1 VPDSKQPTAPPPFD
15 PEEYAR
21 SSESDLRVSS
31 DFKQPT
37 AAPPFNP
44 EQYAKT
50 SESALRV
57 ASDFKLTTQVSAPP
71 LNKRVRIAVPEADLA
86 WFEMTAEAKALLE
99 RIDGTK
105 TLLDLMEAVP
115 SPEFL
120 RAVAELHDARLLAYE
135 EK

>member
-1 VPDSKQPTAPPPFD
+1 MTDSKQPTSP
-15 PEEYAR
+15 
-21 SSESDLRVSS
+21 
-31 DFKQPT
+31 
-37 AAPPFNP
+37 PPFNP
-44 EQYAKT
+44 EEFAKT

-57 ASDFKLTTQVSAPP
+57 SSDSRLTAQVTPPP

-86 WFEMTAEAKALLE
+86 WFDMSAEARALLE
-99 RIDGTK
+99 RIDGTQ

>member
-1 VPDSKQPTAPPPFD
+1 VTDSKQPTSP
-15 PEEYAR
+15 
-21 SSESDLRVSS
+21 
-31 DFKQPT
+31 
-37 AAPPFNP
+37 PPFNP
-44 EQYAKT
+44 EEFAKK

-57 ASDFKLTTQVSAPP
+57 ASDSRLTTQLTPPP

-86 WFEMTAEAKALLE
+86 WFEMSPEARALLE
-99 RIDGTK
+99 RIDGTQ
-105 TLLDLMEAVP
+105 TLLELMEAVP